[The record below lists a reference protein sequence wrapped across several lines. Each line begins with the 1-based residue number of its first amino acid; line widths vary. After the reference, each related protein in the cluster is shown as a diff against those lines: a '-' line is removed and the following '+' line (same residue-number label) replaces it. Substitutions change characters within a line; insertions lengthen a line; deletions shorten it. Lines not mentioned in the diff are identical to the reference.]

1 MLAALSGFV
10 LLSFGVSTAVAQSAA
25 SPSPSPSLSASP
37 ATAAES
43 PGTPAEPSATPV
55 ETLKLSNAQLDSL
68 VAPVALYPDPL
79 LAQTLAASTYPL
91 EVVQIHQWLGRNKKL
106 KEKALVDEI
115 GKQPWESSVQAMAAY
130 PEALQRM
137 AENIQWA
144 SELGNAFLAQPAD
157 VMDAVQRMRAKAE
170 AKGTLESGWAQK
182 VEKKKTEGGKDV
194 IVIEPADPE
203 VLYVPS
209 YDLEYVYGDP
219 GYPWYPYYYPYY
231 GGYWWGAGA
240 IIGGIW
246 GGWWGDCDW
255 GNGDID
261 IDIDNN
267 FNRPSH
273 PIAGGR
279 PGRPGG
285 PGGIGGPGRPG
296 GIGGPRPGGIGGP
309 NRPGAGGPP
318 GLAQPKDGNRLG
330 GGKWQ
335 HRPEHRG
342 NAPYAD
348 KRTADRFGNKA
359 QQRPARDTA
368 SRPAKKGDKSAKGSG
383 AKRSGAKGSG
393 RKSVSTRPASKG
405 KAGAKSSSAR
415 ATSARSSS
423 GSRTGGSSR
432 VGTRS
437 VSSQPSYSNRGG
449 TFGGSTSGN
458 RNSFN
463 SSRGGYSTGGGG
475 FSRGGYGGGGFS
487 GGGGGFRGGGGRGGG
502 GRGGGGGRRR

>member
-1 MLAALSGFV
+1 LAQAPQQ
-10 LLSFGVSTAVAQSAA
+10 AQSQVM
-25 SPSPSPSLSASP
+25 
-37 ATAAES
+37 TTT
-43 PGTPAEPSATPV
+43 TPAPTVAP
-55 ETLKLSNAQLDSL
+55 KIANDQLDSL
-68 VAPVALYPDPL
+68 VAPIALYPDPL

-91 EVVQIHQWLGRNKKL
+91 EVIQLQQWMERNKNL
-106 KEKALVDEI
+106 KDKALVDAI
-115 GKQPWESSVQAMAAY
+115 AKQPWEPSVQSMAAY

-137 AENIQWA
+137 AGNIRWTT
-144 SELGNAFLAQPAD
+144 ELGNAFLAQQSD

-203 VLYVPS
+203 VVYVPS
-209 YDLEYVYGDP
+209 YDPEYVYGEP
-219 GYPWYPYYYPYY
+219 EYPWYPYYYPGY
-231 GGYWWGAGA
+231 GYGYWWGAGA

-246 GGWWGDCDW
+246 GGWWGNCDW

-261 IDIDNN
+261 IGNGNN

-273 PIAGGR
+273 PIAGGL

-285 PGGIGGPGRPG
+285 PGGIGEPGRPGGIGGPGRPG
-296 GIGGPRPGGIGGP
+296 GPGGIGGP

-383 AKRSGAKGSG
+383 RG
-393 RKSVSTRPASKG
+393 SVSTRPASKG

-415 ATSARSSS
+415 AASARSS
-423 GSRTGGSSR
+423 TGGSSR
-432 VGTRS
+432 VGNRS
-437 VSSQPSYSNRGG
+437 VSSRSSYSNRGG
-449 TFGGSTSGN
+449 TFGGNTSGN
-458 RNSFN
+458 RTSFN
-463 SSRGGYSTGGGG
+463 SSRGGYSMNGGG

-487 GGGGGFRGGGGRGGG
+487 GGGGGFRGGGGGRGGG